1 MKKQFAM
8 ALLLCAAVGLSSC
21 ADEIPAQ
28 PNELQTPQYTV
39 SPAPETDFEATSE
52 EEIHS
57 AGTVK
62 VIDKMQRSASDIPQN
77 ADITPE
83 NIWQEDAT
91 VTYNAFTLPEKAA
104 FSEGGS
110 IGILSIPDLQL
121 TVNVYEAAD
130 EMEAMSLGA
139 AHFKSTSAWD
149 GNVGISAHNIN
160 FNGTD
165 GYFKNLHQLSVGDA
179 ITYETALGS
188 RNYDVTKV
196 KTISADDWNDL
207 SRSAENRI
215 TLITC
220 ISGQPDK
227 RLMVQAEQ
235 VQ

>member
-39 SPAPETDFEATSE
+39 SPAPETDFEAMPE
-52 EEIHS
+52 EEIHG
-57 AGTVK
+57 AGAVK
-62 VIDKMQRSASDIPQN
+62 VIDKTRRTTADAPQN
-77 ADITPE
+77 TGVTPE

-104 FSEGGS
+104 FSEDGS
-110 IGILSIPDLQL
+110 IGILSIPELQL

-130 EMEAMSLGA
+130 EMEAMDLGA

-149 GNVGISAHNIN
+149 GNVGISAHNVN

-165 GYFKNLHQLSVGDA
+165 GYFKNLHQLSAGDTL
-179 ITYETALGS
+179 TYETALGA
-188 RNYDVTKV
+188 RNYAVTKV
-196 KTISADDWNDL
+196 KTISADDWNGL
-207 SRSAENRI
+207 SRSTENRI

>member
-8 ALLLCAAVGLSSC
+8 ALLLCAAVGLSGC

-28 PNELQTPQYTV
+28 PNELQTPQYAV
-39 SPAPETDFEATSE
+39 SSAPETDFEAMPE
-52 EEIHS
+52 DEIHS
-57 AGTVK
+57 AGAVK
-62 VIDKMQRSASDIPQN
+62 VIDKMQGSASDIPQS
-77 ADITPE
+77 AGVTPE
-83 NIWQEDAT
+83 NIWLEDAT
-91 VTYNAFTLPEKAA
+91 VTYNAFTLPEKAD
-104 FSEGGS
+104 FSEDGS
-110 IGILSIPDLQL
+110 IGVLSIPDIQL

-130 EMEAMSLGA
+130 EMEAMDLGA

-149 GNVGISAHNIN
+149 GNVGISAHNVN

-165 GYFKNLHQLSVGDA
+165 GYFKNLHQLSIGDA
-179 ITYETALGS
+179 ITYETALGV
-188 RNYDVTKV
+188 RNYAVTKV
-196 KTISADDWNDL
+196 KIISDEDWSYL
-207 SRSAENRI
+207 SRSTENRI